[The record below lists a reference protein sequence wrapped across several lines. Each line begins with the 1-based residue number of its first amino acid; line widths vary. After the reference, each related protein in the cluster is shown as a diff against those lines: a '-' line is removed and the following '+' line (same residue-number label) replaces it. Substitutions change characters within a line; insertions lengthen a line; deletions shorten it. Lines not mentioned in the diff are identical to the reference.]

1 MKKKKLPD
9 TLYGYIEQLTK
20 QIDNVPQP
28 TTSEECNEILSI
40 LIEHSAT
47 LNKTVRQIDI
57 LQQKSAS
64 LKKTVKQL
72 EEARDKL
79 IK

>member
-1 MKKKKLPD
+1 MNAINSHEEMQKYCKEMTEMLETAPEP
-9 TLYGYIEQLTK
+9 TTPEECK
-20 QIDNVPQP
+20 QI
-28 TTSEECNEILSI
+28 
-40 LIEHSAT
+40 
-47 LNKTVRQIDI
+47 IDV
-57 LQQKSAS
+57 LQQNSAS